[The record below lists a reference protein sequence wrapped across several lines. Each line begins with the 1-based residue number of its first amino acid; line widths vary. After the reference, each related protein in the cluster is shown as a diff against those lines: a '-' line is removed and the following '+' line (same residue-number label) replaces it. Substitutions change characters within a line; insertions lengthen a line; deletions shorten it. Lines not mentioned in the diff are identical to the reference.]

1 MKPERFIEAFNEFRI
16 DWGLDLTMRYA
27 CHLYKYK
34 CTVLNDVRGKIFNK
48 NVSKDKKAEE
58 TKKMA
63 AALLN

>member
-1 MKPERFIEAFNEFRI
+1 
-16 DWGLDLTMRYA
+16 MRYG

-63 AALLN
+63 AAILN